1 MSGCKDHSVA
11 LKNQTMKDED
21 RIARFEKKRR
31 KDETSKWVN
40 PGKLFDQDGCSFMD
54 NLGMMQHGNELIR
67 KIGRPLS
74 YNDMDIFT
82 EEIEKFFTYC
92 NDKHI
97 TPTQS
102 GLSIWLGVDMD
113 TYRKWANDSAFPMS
127 QILKRVETFFHQFV
141 QQKTIEGKIN
151 PVLYMFLAKNM
162 WGYSDKTEIVHK
174 SQSTQVIDITD
185 QQRILNDT
193 PGIIIE
199 ADFKPVDEQ
208 TKQLGINTYTDLEQ
222 VLKGSEQVHRT
233 SPEQVSDFTEQVQNK
248 SRTSPEQ
255 VSAAAYDYED
265 DL

>member
-1 MSGCKDHSVA
+1 MGGYKDHRVA
-11 LKNQTMKDED
+11 LKPQKMSKEERIQNFED
-21 RIARFEKKRR
+21 KYNKKL
-31 KDETSKWVN
+31 
-40 PGKLFDQDGCSFMD
+40 PGKMVQPSKIFDGDGSNLMD
-54 NLGMMQHGNELIR
+54 NINMMKHGNELTT

-74 YNDMDIFT
+74 YDDVDIFQNQIT
-82 EEIEKFFTYC
+82 EFFMYCDEKT
-92 NDKHI
+92 I
-97 TPTQS
+97 VPTQT
-102 GLSIWLGVDMD
+102 GLSLWLGIDID
-113 TYRKWANDSAFPMS
+113 TYIKWRNNPGNPMS
-127 QILKRVETFFHQFV
+127 YTLKKTEDMFHQFV

-222 VLKGSEQVHRT
+222 VLKGPEQAHRT

-255 VSAAAYDYED
+255 VLAAAYDYED